1 MKTETLSLNGKF
13 ILKVKDTNYQI
24 ELTHFDFDIKMH
36 DKFADYDMSY
46 QFIVSDNIDMNY
58 VKHILKADKMFDAET
73 GCQMR
78 KKDYVTDC
86 ELYEIID
93 NQVTKVMDLF
103 NVVLCEY
110 NEINKSV
117 NIYCDYQLY
126 NPESQTIQQLSKFK
140 NQKKNEYNDKLEQYH
155 QLCNDLDINPNESV
169 FSNNFRKSMNKFDWF
184 KPYKI

>member
-1 MKTETLSLNGKF
+1 MKTEILSLNGNF

-24 ELTHFDFDIKMH
+24 ELTHFDFGIKMY
-36 DKFADYDMSY
+36 DKFSNCDMSY

-58 VKHILKADKMFDAET
+58 VSHILKADKMFDAIS
-73 GCQMR
+73 GYQMR
-78 KKDYVTDC
+78 KQDYITDC

-93 NQVTKVMDLF
+93 NEVIKVMDLF
-103 NVVLCEY
+103 NVMLREY
-110 NEINKSV
+110 NKNEHLI
-117 NIYCDYQLY
+117 NIYCDYQIY
-126 NPESQTIQQLSKFK
+126 NPASKTISNLMKFK
-140 NQKKNEYNDKLEQYH
+140 QQKQNEYNDKLEQYH

>member
-1 MKTETLSLNGKF
+1 MKTEVLSLNGNF
-13 ILKVKDTNYQI
+13 ILKIKDTNYQI
-24 ELTHFDFDIKMH
+24 ELTHFDFDIKIC
-36 DKFADYDMSY
+36 DKFSDYDMSY

-58 VKHILKADKMFDAET
+58 VSHILKADKIFDAIS
-73 GCQMR
+73 GYQIR
-78 KKDYVTDC
+78 KQDFVTDC

-93 NQVTKVMDLF
+93 NEAIKVMDLF
-103 NVVLCEY
+103 NVMLSEY

-126 NPESQTIQQLSKFK
+126 NPESKTIHQLLKFK